1 VHGDHEFGC
10 IRELLSSLALTA
22 FPADS
27 HVGEVERS
35 IRTIKERL
43 RKRKINSAGVSRCKS
58 YSTSPSVRLSTK
70 VFYESRF
77 GSLYPIGE
85 SRFGSL
91 RVSVLIIV
99 SRHCS
104 SDIVKCSA
112 DKLMRSATASR
123 AQKRTQTGTSP
134 NAYFTCLIFQLIH
147 LGCSIIQL
155 TIYSSNSEEQPENRK
170 NKENAAS
177 ELLFNCSKFMFLNH
191 FHSHN

>member
-1 VHGDHEFGC
+1 MC
-10 IRELLSSLALTA
+10 
-22 FPADS
+22 
-27 HVGEVERS
+27 
-35 IRTIKERL
+35 
-43 RKRKINSAGVSRCKS
+43 KRKIYRAGVYRCKS
-58 YSTSPSVRLSTK
+58 YSTSPSVRSSTK
-70 VFYESRF
+70 VFCESHF
-77 GSLYPIGE
+77 GSLFPIE

-123 AQKRTQTGTSP
+123 AQKSTQIGASP
-134 NAYFTCLIFQLIH
+134 NAYFTCFMFQSIH
-147 LGCSIIQL
+147 LGFSIIQL
-155 TIYSSNSEEQPENRK
+155 TIYSSDSEEQPENRK

-177 ELLFNCSKFMFLNH
+177 ELSFNRSKFMFLHH